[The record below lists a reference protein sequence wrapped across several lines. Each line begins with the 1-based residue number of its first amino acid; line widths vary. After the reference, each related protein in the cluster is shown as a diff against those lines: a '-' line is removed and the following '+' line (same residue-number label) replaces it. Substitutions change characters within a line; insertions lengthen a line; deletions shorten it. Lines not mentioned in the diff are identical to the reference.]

1 MRRPQ
6 NFKKI
11 SHCFS
16 KFLTNVKTKWE
27 ISWNCCGLLRIS
39 ELSFTDVIRK
49 TSFLLNGQTLDVARK
64 TFKSQRFFHEFKN
77 FYTGS
82 TSHIFTFQDD
92 LTLLYYRVGNEIDF
106 FSFRVD
112 SNKNDLARCNFYWWD
127 NEIILQ
133 KVHRRWLDLPRHTVP
148 WGFSNINW
156 IN

>member
-1 MRRPQ
+1 MQQ
-6 NFKKI
+6 NTFYNGNTQKIGHFETVYLSCIDLNCHYYKVQILWEGHKILKKY
-11 SHCFS
+11 
-16 KFLTNVKTKWE
+16 LTVFRNSLLFNVKSKWE

-106 FSFRVD
+106 FF
-112 SNKNDLARCNFYWWD
+112 L
-127 NEIILQ
+127 
-133 KVHRRWLDLPRHTVP
+133 
-148 WGFSNINW
+148 
-156 IN
+156 